1 MWKCKKVY
9 PTRGRLGEQLSDLEM
24 SQQVGSSAEKRS
36 RRNGPQR
43 QFSTSSR
50 LGSAKCPTPCAS
62 RSTPSAASP
71 RSRTCSVEQSALPAS
86 ENSKPPSERRRNLS
100 GHPVGRAPDPEPP
113 TFAAYPGRRLPVGN
127 ESSRSAPSS
136 ALSEKAPHLPS
147 PSAPAGARPF
157 PHPAGG
163 RHNRRPSQPLPRTPA
178 SQPANSMLWHLL
190 CKCEGPTPPRGDAKS
205 TSTISSMRSLN
216 FVFGLQPRLMWT
228 PYESRAVQAGQTLGP
243 HSGNFRR

>member
-9 PTRGRLGEQLSDLEM
+9 LTRGRLGEQLSDLEM

-62 RSTPSAASP
+62 GSTPSAASP

-100 GHPVGRAPDPEPP
+100 GHPVGRVPRPGVPHLRDPSGPP
-113 TFAAYPGRRLPVGN
+113 PPGRERVLSVRTFLGAFGERAPPSLPPAPRQG
-127 ESSRSAPSS
+127 RSPYHPS
-136 ALSEKAPHLPS
+136 
-147 PSAPAGARPF
+147 
-157 PHPAGG
+157 PAGG

-178 SQPANSMLWHLL
+178 SQPENSMLWHFL
-190 CKCEGPTPPRGDAKS
+190 CKCEGPTR
-205 TSTISSMRSLN
+205 M
-216 FVFGLQPRLMWT
+216 
-228 PYESRAVQAGQTLGP
+228 AV
-243 HSGNFRR
+243 R

>member
-86 ENSKPPSERRRNLS
+86 KNSKPPSERRRNLS
-100 GHPVGRAPDPEPP
+100 GHSVGRV
-113 TFAAYPGRRLPVGN
+113 TRPG
-127 ESSRSAPSS
+127 
-136 ALSEKAPHLPS
+136 APHLRGPSGPPPPGRERVLSVRTILGAFGESAPPSLPQRPGRGAAIPS
-147 PSAPAGARPF
+147 PCRRAAQPPA
-157 PHPAGG
+157 
-163 RHNRRPSQPLPRTPA
+163 
-178 SQPANSMLWHLL
+178 
-190 CKCEGPTPPRGDAKS
+190 
-205 TSTISSMRSLN
+205 
-216 FVFGLQPRLMWT
+216 
-228 PYESRAVQAGQTLGP
+228 
-243 HSGNFRR
+243 